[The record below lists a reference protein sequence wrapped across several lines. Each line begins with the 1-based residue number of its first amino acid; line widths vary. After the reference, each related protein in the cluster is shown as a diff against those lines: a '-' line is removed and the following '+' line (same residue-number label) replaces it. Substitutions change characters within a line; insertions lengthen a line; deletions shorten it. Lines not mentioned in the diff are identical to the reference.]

1 MTKIFIFSTQMGSV
15 NIDEFRKFIDFL
27 PNDVIVRTSGS
38 HGLDSL
44 AMEAKCKKEVFI
56 PWQNFNNYKT
66 LSGDENTK
74 IKCPPVTPEALS
86 ILDAFVFGKLK
97 EKFKKIDNRLVY
109 GIMGKKL
116 QDPVDYVIINNTS
129 SKELP
134 TTSSALVERIAENED
149 IPTFNLNYMSID
161 ELKSK
166 INFK

>member
-1 MTKIFIFSTQMGSV
+1 VGSV
-15 NIDEFRKFIDFL
+15 NLEEFKEFVDSLPSDF
-27 PNDVIVRTSGS
+27 VVRTSGS
-38 HGLDSL
+38 HGLDTL
-44 AMEAKCKKEVFI
+44 AIKAKCKKEVFI

-109 GIMGKKL
+109 GILGKKL
-116 QDPVDYVIINNTS
+116 KDPVDFVIINNKS

-149 IPTFNLNYMSID
+149 IPTFNLNYMSIED
-161 ELKSK
+161 LKVK
-166 INFK
+166 LNIKTL